1 MENLGYLAL
10 ILALCLSLYAIV
22 ASLTGRL
29 RSNLL
34 LEVSAQRAVLAAWV
48 LLTVASGSLLYLI
61 LTNDFRISYVVSRSN
76 ADMAIL
82 YKFAAW
88 WGGQE
93 GSILFWTW
101 ILASYSFIA
110 VYTARKKHAGMIS
123 YVVAI
128 MMAIQAFYLVLLIFI
143 ANPFQVLMSGPQMTS
158 TPDGQGLNPL
168 LQHPLMAIHPPMLY
182 LGFVGFAVPFAF
194 AMASLITR
202 QSGDSWIHT
211 TRVWTMI
218 TWLFQSIGVLLGAR
232 WAYAVLGWGGYWGW
246 DPVENAS
253 LLPWI
258 TGTAFLHSV
267 MMQEK
272 KGMMKGWNIVLI
284 SATFFLCIF
293 GTMMTRSGIVSSV
306 HAFAQSPIGNWFV
319 GFLTISVALTI
330 FLILN
335 RLDYLKSESQ
345 LESVVSRESSFLFN
359 NVILLA
365 SCFAVLWGTLFPVI
379 SEAVTNEKISVGP
392 PFFNKVNIPI
402 GLLLLFLTG
411 VGPLFAWRRTSVESL
426 RRNFQ
431 WPAISALAVG
441 VVLVALGM
449 REFYALICFILC
461 AFVGLTIT
469 IEFVKGTKLIQRKQE
484 TGFVPALVEL
494 THRNTRRYGGY
505 VVHMGIVFMFIGF
518 AGSAF
523 NEHGKGEVPV
533 GDGLEVGGYEFHLTD
548 IKEENNANY
557 VSQIAHVELYRDGE
571 WLEVML
577 PERRNYHASGTGT
590 TEVAIRPRIGEDVYV
605 VFSGI
610 STVTDTPVIEVY
622 INPLVNWIWI
632 GAFVLVFGT
641 LIALVPAKI
650 KPIRTRILGTTKKT
664 HAVPVETT

>member
-1 MENLGYLAL
+1 MENLGYLSL
-10 ILALCLSLYAIV
+10 VLAFCLTIYSIVTSLF
-22 ASLTGRL
+22 GKL
-29 RSNLL
+29 RGNMF
-34 LEVSAQRAVLAAWV
+34 LEVSAQRAVLTSWILV
-48 LLTVASGSLLYLI
+48 TISSGSLLYLI
-61 LTNDFRISYVVSRSN
+61 LSDDFRISYVVSRSN
-76 ADMAIL
+76 AALPLI

-93 GSILFWTW
+93 GSLLFWTW

-128 MMAIQAFYLVLLIFI
+128 MMTIQAFFLILIVFI
-143 ANPFQVLMSGPQMTS
+143 ADPFQVLMSGPQITS

-168 LQHPLMAIHPPMLY
+168 LQHPIMAIHPPMLY
-182 LGFVGFAVPFAF
+182 LGYVGFSVPFAF

-202 QSGDSWIHT
+202 QRGDSWIHT
-211 TRVWTMI
+211 TRIWTMI
-218 TWLFQSIGVLLGAR
+218 TWMFQSIGVLLGAR

-258 TGTAFLHSV
+258 TATAFLHSV

-284 SATFFLCIF
+284 STTFFLCIF
-293 GTMMTRSGIVSSV
+293 GTMLTRSGIVSSV
-306 HAFAQSPIGNWFV
+306 HAFAESDIGGWFV
-319 GFLTISVALTI
+319 GFLTITI
-330 FLILN
+330 AGTIYLILN

-379 SEAVTNEKISVGP
+379 SEAITNEKISVGP
-392 PFFNKVNIPI
+392 PFFNKVNVPI

-431 WPAISALAVG
+431 WPAIWALGLGA
-441 VVLVALGM
+441 VLVMLGI
-449 REFYALICFILC
+449 REFYALVCFMLC
-461 AFVGLTIT
+461 AFVALTIM
-469 IEFVKGTKLIQRKQE
+469 IEFVKGAKLIQRKEKQ
-484 TGFVPALVEL
+484 GFGASLIDL

-505 VVHMGIVFMFIGF
+505 VVHMAMVFMFIGF

-523 NEHGKGEVPV
+523 NEHGKGEVEV
-533 GDGLEVGGYEFHLTD
+533 GDGLQVGSYEFHLKE
-548 IKEENNANY
+548 IQEENNDNY
-557 VSQIAHVELYRDGE
+557 ASQTARVEVYRNGE
-571 WLEVML
+571 LLETML
-577 PERRNYHASGTGT
+577 PERRSYHASSTGT
-590 TEVAIRPRIGEDVYV
+590 TEVAIRASMDEDVYV
-605 VFSGI
+605 VFAGI
-610 STVTDTPVIEVY
+610 STVTNKPVLEVY
-622 INPLVNWIWI
+622 VNPLVNWIWV
-632 GAFVLVFGT
+632 GSFVLVFGT
-641 LIALVPAKI
+641 LIALVPSKI
-650 KPIRTRILGTTKKT
+650 KPIRTRVLGANKEPHEISANTN
-664 HAVPVETT
+664 

>member
-1 MENLGYLAL
+1 MF
-10 ILALCLSLYAIV
+10 
-22 ASLTGRL
+22 
-29 RSNLL
+29 
-34 LEVSAQRAVLAAWV
+34 LEVSAQRAVLTSWILV
-48 LLTVASGSLLYLI
+48 TISSGSLLYLI
-61 LTNDFRISYVVSRSN
+61 LSDDFRISYVVSRSN
-76 ADMAIL
+76 AALPLI

-93 GSILFWTW
+93 GSLLFWTW

-128 MMAIQAFYLVLLIFI
+128 MMTIQAFFLILIVFI
-143 ANPFQVLMSGPQMTS
+143 ADPFQVLMSGPQITS

-168 LQHPLMAIHPPMLY
+168 LQHPIMAIHPPMLY
-182 LGFVGFAVPFAF
+182 LGYVGFSVPFAF

-202 QSGDSWIHT
+202 QRGDSWIHT
-211 TRVWTMI
+211 TRIWTMI
-218 TWLFQSIGVLLGAR
+218 TWMFQSIGVLLGAR

-258 TGTAFLHSV
+258 TATAFLHSV

-284 SATFFLCIF
+284 STTFFLCIF
-293 GTMMTRSGIVSSV
+293 GTMLTRSGIVSSV
-306 HAFAQSPIGNWFV
+306 HAFAESDIGGWFV
-319 GFLTISVALTI
+319 GFLTITI
-330 FLILN
+330 AGTIYLILN

-379 SEAVTNEKISVGP
+379 SEAITNEKISVGP
-392 PFFNKVNIPI
+392 PFFNKVNVPI

-431 WPAISALAVG
+431 WPAIWALGLGA
-441 VVLVALGM
+441 VLVMLGI
-449 REFYALICFILC
+449 REFYALVCFMLC
-461 AFVGLTIT
+461 MFVALTIM
-469 IEFVKGTKLIQRKQE
+469 IEFVKGAKLIQRKEKQ
-484 TGFVPALVEL
+484 GFGASLIDL

-505 VVHMGIVFMFIGF
+505 VVHMAMVFMFIGF

-523 NEHGKGEVPV
+523 NEHGKGEVEV
-533 GDGLEVGGYEFHLTD
+533 GDGLEVGSYEFHLKE
-548 IKEENNANY
+548 IQEENNDNY
-557 VSQIAHVELYRDGE
+557 ASQTARVEVYRNGE
-571 WLEVML
+571 LLETML
-577 PERRNYHASGTGT
+577 PERRSYHASSTGT
-590 TEVAIRPRIGEDVYV
+590 TEVAIRASMDEDVYV
-605 VFSGI
+605 VFAGI
-610 STVTDTPVIEVY
+610 STVTNKPVLEVY
-622 INPLVNWIWI
+622 VNPLVNWIWV

-641 LIALVPAKI
+641 LIALVPSKI
-650 KPIRTRILGTTKKT
+650 KPIRTRVLGANKEPHEISANTN
-664 HAVPVETT
+664 